1 MDPIIGG
8 YSHCFSYR
16 VNTFESVRFEPGHRC
31 MRYAHRAND
40 KEEKVSVG
48 VGSMVFVDNE
58 NAKKIR
64 GLSSTLHA
72 DPDQDPQSLTVFSP
86 HGVRAE
92 TKGP

>member
-1 MDPIIGG
+1 
-8 YSHCFSYR
+8 
-16 VNTFESVRFEPGHRC
+16 
-31 MRYAHRAND
+31 
-40 KEEKVSVG
+40 
-48 VGSMVFVDNE
+48 MVFVDNE
-58 NAKKIR
+58 NAKKVR